1 MKQVLGWLNLQTHD
15 DTIFSLSSPS
25 PQLSSAGGRMVR
37 LPTSRADSSHRE
49 MTFPGYELRENS
61 SKAELTLHPLV
72 KTGRQR
78 RLHKRLLATLSGVG
92 SLHSSTGEVGAVRYN
107 LPVRQAHGT
116 QVGDGFLLGDGNLL
130 RETYMDSEHTLQ
142 ISDGRRIPV
151 LLTRLSSNGAQFR
164 TTGPIPG
171 FENSFAK
178 AREGVMVKD
187 GNRISQP

>member
-1 MKQVLGWLNLQTHD
+1 
-15 DTIFSLSSPS
+15 
-25 PQLSSAGGRMVR
+25 MVR
-37 LPTSRADSSHRE
+37 LSTNRAGSSHQE
-49 MTFPGYELRENS
+49 MMFPGYELRENA

-72 KTGRQR
+72 KMARQR
-78 RLHKRLLATLSGVG
+78 RLQKRLLPTLSGVG

-107 LPVRQAHGT
+107 LPIRQAHGT
-116 QVGDGFLLGDGNLL
+116 QVGDGFILGDGDLL

-171 FENSFAK
+171 L
-178 AREGVMVKD
+178 
-187 GNRISQP
+187 